1 MTQNK
6 IGSYFLRFSVV
17 RLVRYFLYTKIKY
30 LYSLFFI
37 VLIIVFGCIFFNQN
51 IKNKLVKYY
60 FDLINSEEDLHNK
73 INVVGTS
80 HANSDDIVLIVRK
93 SNPQSDSD
101 IDNLKKDIEKLP
113 WINEVTITR
122 SLPNNLNIL
131 IKEYEPFAIWQDEN
145 GRYLISKDGKII
157 AKDESDGQFDH
168 LIILTGE
175 DANFNVISLFNI
187 LAIDPEVSKNIYSAT
202 WIGSRRWDIRFE
214 NNLLVK
220 LPENNIK
227 DAWRRLVKVYK
238 IPGFLLN
245 LNSIDLRIDKKV
257 YLEYN
262 DKTTTEIKSL

>member
-1 MTQNK
+1 M
-6 IGSYFLRFSVV
+6 
-17 RLVRYFLYTKIKY
+17 
-30 LYSLFFI
+30 
-37 VLIIVFGCIFFNQN
+37 
-51 IKNKLVKYY
+51 
-60 FDLINSEEDLHNK
+60 
-73 INVVGTS
+73 
-80 HANSDDIVLIVRK
+80 
-93 SNPQSDSD
+93 
-101 IDNLKKDIEKLP
+101 
-113 WINEVTITR
+113 
-122 SLPNNLNIL
+122 PNNLNIF

-187 LAIDPEVSKNIYSAT
+187 LAIDPEVSNNIYSAT

>member
-1 MTQNK
+1 MTKNK
-6 IGSYFLRFSVV
+6 QRSYFLRFYAI
-17 RLVRYFLYTKIKY
+17 RLVRSFLYTKIKY

-37 VLIIVFGCIFFNQN
+37 ALIIVAGFVLFNQD
-51 IKNKLVKYY
+51 IKNRLIKHY
-60 FDLINSEEDLHNK
+60 FELINSENDIDDE
-73 INVVGTS
+73 INVIGTN
-80 HANSDDIVLIVRK
+80 HANNEDIVLIVKK
-93 SNPQSDSD
+93 SNPRSDSD

-113 WINEVTITR
+113 WINEVIITR

-157 AKDESDGQFDH
+157 AKDEGQFDH
-168 LIILTGE
+168 LIILTGK
-175 DANFNVISLFNI
+175 DANFNVKSLFNI
-187 LAIDPEVSKNIYSAT
+187 LAIDPEVSRNIYSAT